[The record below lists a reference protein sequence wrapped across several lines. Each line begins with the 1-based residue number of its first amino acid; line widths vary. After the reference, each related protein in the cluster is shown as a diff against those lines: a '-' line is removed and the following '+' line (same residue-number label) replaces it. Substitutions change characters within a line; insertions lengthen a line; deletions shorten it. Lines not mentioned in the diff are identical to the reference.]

1 MSKFMYQLNLV
12 CNKKPGCRYEEPT
25 VRYWATGPIF
35 QKSTI
40 RHSARASVSGNS
52 GPSEQDGPK
61 STVREC
67 RKASE

>member
-52 GPSEQDGPK
+52 GPSE
-61 STVREC
+61 
-67 RKASE
+67 